1 MGAIRLPNTAFQ
13 DNAGTEVTADSL
25 FLQKR
30 ERKIDIEPDWVH
42 LGVTGNGIAVNS
54 YFAEHPEMMLGV
66 MEYDTRIYGQDSRYT
81 VCVNDDENFN
91 MYEALNKAIG
101 NIKAQMTDFERVADE
116 AEQTEEVIPADP
128 DVRNYTYTFFEGKLY
143 YREN

>member
-1 MGAIRLPNTAFQ
+1 M
-13 DNAGTEVTADSL
+13 TADIL

-42 LGVTGNGIAVNS
+42 LGVTDEWHSSQFLLCRTSGNDAGT
-54 YFAEHPEMMLGV
+54 MQ
-66 MEYDTRIYGQDSRYT
+66 YDTRMFGQDSRYT

-91 MYEALNKAIG
+91 MYEALNKAIS

-116 AEQTEEVIPADP
+116 RSRQ
-128 DVRNYTYTFFEGKLY
+128 RKLS
-143 YREN
+143 R